1 MKKTFKQGDNPAMA
15 YITPKA
21 QETEH
26 TRYTETK
33 TMRINLIIQP
43 TLHKDMKKLATMQR
57 ISINELVTRVLRD
70 YAEANTDTIDR
81 YIKVFGEE

>member
-1 MKKTFKQGDNPAMA
+1 
-15 YITPKA
+15 
-21 QETEH
+21 
-26 TRYTETK
+26 
-33 TMRINLIIQP
+33 
-43 TLHKDMKKLATMQR
+43 MKKLATMQR